1 MFQEQELKNDIQD
14 DEGKILGVFKKERIA
29 SYYWTV
35 RNTTSNVF
43 YTILEF
49 LNTKP
54 LITQVVV

>member
-54 LITQVVV
+54 LIM